1 MSSVA
6 LSPLVL
12 PHSDVC
18 CVIRKCCCRSTKA
31 LPLLINAGNWSHQ
44 AASVQASSRHNLQTK
59 DLLKTIKSF
68 RLVRRVLA
76 VQGAKQLAII
86 MCLQCHLS
94 AWDRWKRLQ
103 MSARGITGLG
113 PGKLHF
119 CSSCHFL
126 TPQDLSRRRWRFD
139 NSSQPLLPH
148 VSGAQ
153 QMAASSYHL
162 AKGCCRPSKQMALA
176 PLRDRPTHR
185 RCWALAHDRRIA
197 KSTHG
202 AR

>member
-1 MSSVA
+1 M
-6 LSPLVL
+6 
-12 PHSDVC
+12 
-18 CVIRKCCCRSTKA
+18 
-31 LPLLINAGNWSHQ
+31 
-44 AASVQASSRHNLQTK
+44 QASSRYNPQAK
-59 DLLKTIKSF
+59 DLLQTIKPF
-68 RLVRRVLA
+68 KWVRRVLA
-76 VQGAKQLAII
+76 VPGTKQLAII

-94 AWDRWKRLQ
+94 ARDGWQRLQ
-103 MSARGITGLG
+103 MSARGITGLD
-113 PGKLHF
+113 PGKLHV

-126 TPQDLSRRRWRFD
+126 TPQDLSCRRWRFD
-139 NSSQPLLPH
+139 DSSQPSLPH
-148 VSGAQ
+148 VSEAQ

-185 RCWALAHDRRIA
+185 RCWALTHDRRIA